1 LNMLQRKLVTIICL
15 VLFAGMQAHAQFP
28 PPAGEPGSTALPF
41 DSACF
46 KFWASGCTVIRGF
59 VNIADTTVTYEGQNR
74 AFYGND
80 IDAQD
85 TSDEVAVS
93 LGDGGTALLTF
104 PVTIGNGPGFD
115 FAVFENSLSN
125 VFLELGFVEV
135 SSDGQ
140 RFVRFPAETHVQTL
154 TQVTTFGNTDATLI
168 NNFAGK
174 YRARFGTPFDLEDVK
189 DSTGID
195 LQRVSHIRIID
206 AVGCIQ
212 PGYCTFDSKGNVV
225 NDPWPTPFHSCG
237 FDLDAVGVINV
248 GAQGVNSAT
257 DPRIIHIYPNPVSD
271 HFTVSCDRPDFTLSI
286 QSADGRVIADRIP
299 VHRSGRISMTDA
311 PAGLYLCRVVFPD
324 GDTRVVKVMKL

>member
-1 LNMLQRKLVTIICL
+1 LNMLQRTLVAIIGL
-15 VLFAGMQAHAQFP
+15 LLFAGIHGHAQFP
-28 PPAGEPGSTALPF
+28 PPAGEPGSTAIPS

-46 KFWASGCTVIRGF
+46 KFWASSCAVTRGF
-59 VNIADTTVTYEGQNR
+59 VKISDTNFTYEGNNR

-80 IDAQD
+80 IDALD
-85 TSDEVAVS
+85 TADEVAVS
-93 LGDGGTALLTF
+93 LGDGGWAVLTF

-140 RFVRFPAETHVQTL
+140 RYVRFPAETNVQDTA
-154 TQVTTFGNTDATLI
+154 QVATFGNTDATLI

-174 YRARFGTPFDLEDVK
+174 YRARFGTPFDLDDIS

-195 LQRVSHIRIID
+195 LQRVSHLRIVD

-212 PGYCTFDSKGNVV
+212 PGYSTFDSKGNVV

-237 FDLDAVGVINV
+237 FDLDAAGVINL
-248 GAQGVNSAT
+248 GAQGINNAT
-257 DPRIIHIYPNPVSD
+257 DPLAIHIFPNPVGD
-271 HFTVSCDRPDFTLSI
+271 YFTVSCDRQDFTLSI
-286 QSADGRVIADRIP
+286 LSLDGRVFSDKVAVRS
-299 VHRSGRISMTDA
+299 SGRISMHDA

-324 GDTRVVKVMKL
+324 GGVRTVKVMKL